1 MTVERDPARVRLE
14 SAVIVVTT
22 DCCGK
27 DMVLPREPVDL
38 AEPRWLL
45 CFRCGRRRQ
54 LRFEADPVGGMRAV
68 WSDPPGTRRRR
79 WRRGR

>member
-14 SAVIVVTT
+14 PAVLVVTT

-27 DMVLPREPVDL
+27 GMVLPREPVDL
-38 AEPRWLL
+38 AEPRRLL
-45 CFRCGRRRQ
+45 CLWCGRRRQ
-54 LRFEADPVGGMRAV
+54 LRLAADPVSGMRAV

-79 WRRGR
+79 